1 MITVLAVDTSTNFV
15 TCGLVQVRANGKTR
29 VLAEESTDNVRG
41 HMELL
46 VPHIRACMTV
56 ANVAPADIAAV
67 VVGTG
72 PGPFTGLRVGMATAA
87 AFGDALGI
95 PVHGVESPLATAWAQ
110 HVKDPTWVGDTVVV
124 TDARR
129 REWYHARYHARIT
142 PNGLRLG
149 TLIDPGVHKPEVV
162 EQLNGEVNREIL
174 QRNAGA
180 GADST
185 LRVRIAVMAG
195 AVADCAREIF
205 TGDRWDNVSV
215 IEGTHPTPEGL
226 VVAAMQQQGGYLGL
240 LREAQPLR
248 ALDLRRPDATVP
260 TTKAVSQALDFS
272 AVAGIEGV
280 LGHVGAMDAP
290 QPSVGNSGNLGN
302 GGARGTAATIGF
314 SPNGSSDSIGVGAA
328 QGRIAD
334 DEAPAPSRDGNGDG
348 VGVGILRAEHAE
360 ACAAVEM
367 TLFADE
373 SPWSAA
379 SFAQH
384 VEAPNTLALGMW
396 DSGQLVGFAILA
408 VNGSAADP
416 EGEIHTIG
424 LLPAY
429 QGQGLSHLLLQPLLT
444 VVDRL
449 RAPVFLEVREGNEP
463 AVGLYQR
470 YGFEK
475 VGLRKNYYQPSGANA
490 WTMVRP
496 GAGADGAVGSAGTKA
511 RPGGVGATVAVAEVP
526 EAVAEAAPTTGAKG
540 THHQAGASV
549 ILGIESSC
557 DETGVGIVR
566 INREDDPEQ
575 PDLHIL
581 ADQVA
586 SSMSEHARFGGVVPE
601 IASRAHLEAMQP
613 TMQAALQQA
622 REVEPDFV
630 KPDAVAATIGPGLAG
645 ALLVGAAAAKA
656 YAAAWEVPF
665 LAVNHL
671 GGHVAVDTL
680 VPGVRSHTL
689 DNAIALLVSGGHTQI
704 LHVNGVGKPMKELG
718 STVDDAA
725 GEAYDKVARL
735 LGLGYPGGPI
745 IDRLA
750 HKGNAKAIQFP
761 RGMMR
766 QQDAAYDFSFSGL
779 KTAVARYV
787 EAREAAGETI
797 PVEDVCAS
805 FQEAVVDVLTKKALR
820 ACADKGAKVLLLGG
834 GVSANRRLRELAAA
848 RCASAGVELHV
859 PPLKLCTDNG
869 VMVAALAAHLA
880 KDGIEVSELTVGTDP
895 GLEVEV
901 PQVLR

>member
-15 TCGLVQVRANGKTR
+15 TCGIVRVHANGKTD
-29 VLAEESTDNVRG
+29 VLAEQSTDNVRG

-46 VPHIRACMTV
+46 VPHIRECMEQARLTPGDFD
-56 ANVAPADIAAV
+56 AI

-87 AFGDALGI
+87 AFGDALEI

-110 HVKDPTWVGDTVVV
+110 HVQDPTWVGDTIVLS
-124 TDARR
+124 DARR

-149 TLIDPGVHKPEVV
+149 TLIDPSVHKPEVV
-162 EQLNGEVNREIL
+162 EQLNSEVTREVL
-174 QRNAGA
+174 EH
-180 GADST
+180 ST
-185 LRVRIAVMAG
+185 ASTANPSVRLRIAAMAG
-195 AVADCAREIF
+195 AVAERAHETF
-205 TGDRWDNVSV
+205 TAEAWGGVP
-215 IEGTHPTPEGL
+215 ITEGAHPTPEGL
-226 VVAAMQQQGGYLGL
+226 VLAAMQQQGGYLGL
-240 LREAQPLR
+240 LRAAKPLR
-248 ALDLRRPDATVP
+248 ALYLRRPDATVP
-260 TTKAVSQALDFS
+260 TAKAVSQALDFT
-272 AVAGIEGV
+272 AVTGQEGIIGRDPELVDADGDAAGEHSTPAEV
-280 LGHVGAMDAP
+280 DAGE
-290 QPSVGNSGNLGN
+290 QV
-302 GGARGTAATIGF
+302 
-314 SPNGSSDSIGVGAA
+314 
-328 QGRIAD
+328 
-334 DEAPAPSRDGNGDG
+334 G
-348 VGVGILRAEHAE
+348 VGVLRAEHAA
-360 ACAAVEM
+360 ACAEVEM

-396 DSGQLVGFAILA
+396 DAEKLVGFAILA

-424 LLPAY
+424 LLPDY
-429 QGQGLSHLLLQPLLT
+429 QGRGLSHRLLQPLLD
-444 VVDRL
+444 VADRL
-449 RAPVFLEVREGNEP
+449 RAPVFLEVREGNDP
-463 AVGLYQR
+463 AVGLYRR

-490 WTMVRP
+490 WTMVR
-496 GAGADGAVGSAGTKA
+496 AAVNSDDGQSTVKNGSQPITGNS
-511 RPGGVGATVAVAEVP
+511 
-526 EAVAEAAPTTGAKG
+526 APR
-540 THHQAGASV
+540 V

-566 INREDDPEQ
+566 INPDSDPAQ

-613 TMQAALQQA
+613 TMRAALQQA
-622 REVEPDFV
+622 RETDPGFT
-630 KPDAVAATIGPGLAG
+630 KPHAVAATIGPGLAG

-680 VPGVRSHTL
+680 VPGVRSDAL
-689 DNAIALLVSGGHTQI
+689 DNSIALLVSGGHTQI
-704 LHVNGVGKPMKELG
+704 LHVSGVGQPMKEMG

-750 HKGNAKAIQFP
+750 QQGNARAIQFP

-787 EAREAAGETI
+787 ESKEAAGESI

-820 ACADKGAKVLLLGG
+820 ACADTGANVLLLGG

-848 RCASAGVELHV
+848 RSASAGVELHV

-880 KDGIEVSELTVGTDP
+880 KDGIVASDLTVGTDP

-901 PQVLR
+901 PQVFR

>member
-1 MITVLAVDTSTNFV
+1 MRDANRWACTRVLLLGLASLNSVVMITVLAVDTSTNFV
-15 TCGLVQVRANGKTR
+15 TCGIVRVHASGKTEI
-29 VLAEESTDNVRG
+29 LAGQSTDNVRG

-46 VPHIRACMTV
+46 VPHIRECMAQAGVTPK
-56 ANVAPADIAAV
+56 NFHSV

-110 HVKDPTWVGDTVVV
+110 HVQDPTWVGDTIVIS
-124 TDARR
+124 DARR
-129 REWYHARYHARIT
+129 REWYHALYHARII

-149 TLIDPGVHKPEVV
+149 TLIDPSVHKPEVV
-162 EQLNGEVNREIL
+162 EKLNVELDCEI
-174 QRNAGA
+174 QKRAKA
-180 GADST
+180 AVAP
-185 LRVRIAVMAG
+185 RVRIAAMAG
-195 AVADCAREIF
+195 AVYERAREVF
-205 TGDRWDNVSV
+205 AGENWEQVV
-215 IEGTHPTPEGL
+215 IHEGAHPTPEGL
-226 VVAAMQQQGGYLGL
+226 VLAAMQQQGGYLGL
-240 LREAQPLR
+240 LREAAPLR
-248 ALDLRRPDATVP
+248 ALYLRRPDATVP
-260 TTKAVSQALDFS
+260 TAKAVSQALDFT

-280 LGHVGAMDAP
+280 IGHSAQQEGTQRGEILDQRARSAKEYEGG
-290 QPSVGNSGNLGN
+290 STGGSGGTEDSEPDEAD
-302 GGARGTAATIGF
+302 GGARL
-314 SPNGSSDSIGVGAA
+314 
-328 QGRIAD
+328 
-334 DEAPAPSRDGNGDG
+334 
-348 VGVGILRAEHAE
+348 GVGILRAEHAE
-360 ACAAVEM
+360 ACAEVEM
-367 TLFADE
+367 ALFADE

-384 VEAPNTLALGMW
+384 VESPHTLPLGMW
-396 DSGQLVGFAILA
+396 DGDKLVGFAILA
-408 VNGSAADP
+408 ANGVADDP

-424 LLPAY
+424 LLPDY
-429 QGQGLSHLLLQPLLT
+429 QGRGLSHRLLHPLLQ
-444 VVDRL
+444 VADRIG
-449 RAPVFLEVREGNEP
+449 APVYLEVREGNE
-463 AVGLYQR
+463 AAIALYER

-475 VGLRKNYYQPSGANA
+475 SGLRKNYYQPSGANA

-496 GAGADGAVGSAGTKA
+496 A
-511 RPGGVGATVAVAEVP
+511 AVANSVDS
-526 EAVAEAAPTTGAKG
+526 VAEAEAEAAAEGDP
-540 THHQAGASV
+540 SV

-566 INREDDPEQ
+566 INPDSDPTQ

-613 TMQAALQQA
+613 TMRAALAQA
-622 REVEPDFV
+622 RASDPYFT

-680 VPGVRSHTL
+680 VPGVRSDAL
-689 DNAIALLVSGGHTQI
+689 DNAVALLVSGGHTQI
-704 LHVNGVGKPMKELG
+704 LHVNGVGKPMTELG

-735 LGLGYPGGPI
+735 LGLGYPGGPV

-750 HKGNAKAIQFP
+750 QEGNAKAIQFP

-766 QQDAAYDFSFSGL
+766 QQDSAYDFSFSGL

-787 EAREAAGETI
+787 ESQEAEGATI

-820 ACADKGAKVLLLGG
+820 ACADTGAKVMLLGG

-848 RCASAGVELHV
+848 RCQSAGVELHV
-859 PPLKLCTDNG
+859 PPLRLCTDNG
-869 VMVAALAAHLA
+869 VMIAALAAHLVR
-880 KDGIEVSELTVGTDP
+880 DGAGASAFTVGTDP
-895 GLEVEV
+895 SLEVEV
-901 PQVLR
+901 PQVLD

>member
-1 MITVLAVDTSTNFV
+1 MITVLAVDTTTNFV
-15 TCGLVQVRANGKTR
+15 TCGIVQVHANGATEI
-29 VLAEESTDNVRG
+29 LAEKSTDNVRG

-46 VPHIRACMTV
+46 VPHIRECMGQ
-56 ANVAPADIAAV
+56 AGISPKGFHSV

-110 HVKDPTWVGDTVVV
+110 HLQDPTWVGDTIVVS
-124 TDARR
+124 DARR
-129 REWYHARYHARIT
+129 REWYHARYHAYVT

-149 TLIDPGVHKPEVV
+149 TLIEPSVHKPEVV
-162 EQLNGEVNREIL
+162 EQLNVEVGEEI
-174 QRNAGA
+174 QKIAGTA
-180 GADST
+180 AT
-185 LRVRIAVMAG
+185 RVRIATMAG
-195 AVADCAREIF
+195 AVSERAREVF
-205 TGDRWDNVSV
+205 NGDKWDQSPFH
-215 IEGTHPTPEGL
+215 EGAHPTPEGL
-226 VVAAMQQQGGYLGL
+226 VLAAMQQQGGYLGL
-240 LREAQPLR
+240 LREAVPLR
-248 ALDLRRPDATVP
+248 ALYLRRPDATEP
-260 TTKAVSQALDFS
+260 AAKAVSRALDFT
-272 AVAGIEGV
+272 AVAGMDGVIGYSVHPDATVDSATSESSGSAEGE
-280 LGHVGAMDAP
+280 
-290 QPSVGNSGNLGN
+290 
-302 GGARGTAATIGF
+302 GGE
-314 SPNGSSDSIGVGAA
+314 
-328 QGRIAD
+328 Q
-334 DEAPAPSRDGNGDG
+334 

-360 ACAAVEM
+360 ACAEVEM
-367 TLFADE
+367 ALFADE
-373 SPWSAA
+373 SPWSAT

-384 VEAPNTLALGMW
+384 VEAPHTLSLGMW
-396 DSGQLVGFAILA
+396 RGDKLVGFAILA
-408 VNGSAADP
+408 INGSADDP

-424 LLPAY
+424 LLPQY
-429 QGQGLSHLLLQPLLT
+429 QGKGLSHRLLQPLLQ
-444 VVDRL
+444 VADRIG
-449 RAPVFLEVREGNEP
+449 APTYLEVREGNE
-463 AVGLYQR
+463 AAIGLYER

-475 VGLRKNYYQPSGANA
+475 MGLRKNYYQPSGANA

-496 GAGADGAVGSAGTKA
+496 A
-511 RPGGVGATVAVAEVP
+511 VAVQ
-526 EAVAEAAPTTGAKG
+526 AADIACGGDAPSTISPST
-540 THHQAGASV
+540 V
-549 ILGIESSC
+549 LGIESSC

-566 INREDDPEQ
+566 INPDADPSQ

-613 TMQAALQQA
+613 TMRAALLQA
-622 REVEPDFV
+622 RESDPSFT

-656 YAAAWEVPF
+656 YAVAWEVPF

-680 VPGVRSHTL
+680 VPGVRSDAL
-689 DNAIALLVSGGHTQI
+689 DNAVALLVSGGHTQI

-735 LGLGYPGGPI
+735 LGLGYPGGPV

-750 HKGNAKAIQFP
+750 QQGNAKAIQFP

-766 QQDAAYDFSFSGL
+766 QQDSAYDFSFSGL

-787 EAREAAGETI
+787 ESQESLGATI

-805 FQEAVVDVLTKKALR
+805 FQEAVVDVLMKKALR
-820 ACADKGAKVLLLGG
+820 ACADTGAKVLLLGG

-848 RCASAGVELHV
+848 RCQSAGVELHV
-859 PPLKLCTDNG
+859 PPLRLCTDNG
-869 VMVAALAAHLA
+869 VMIAALAAQLVRNGA
-880 KDGIEVSELTVGTDP
+880 GASALNVGTDAS
-895 GLEVEV
+895 LEVEV
-901 PQVLR
+901 PQVLD